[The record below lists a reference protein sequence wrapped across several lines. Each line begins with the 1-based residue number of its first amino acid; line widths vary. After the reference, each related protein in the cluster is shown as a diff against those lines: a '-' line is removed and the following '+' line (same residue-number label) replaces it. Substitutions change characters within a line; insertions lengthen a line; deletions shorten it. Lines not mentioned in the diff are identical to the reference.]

1 MAWIRERRRKD
12 GGVTYYVTW
21 REPGATE
28 ESTLTIRDDKAS
40 AEMNVR
46 LLEANNNSY
55 AAAERAMSQSKIGG
69 PTVREH
75 MLRHIDMLTDAGP
88 GTINRYKNVV
98 RDHFSS
104 TLGKIPVAAVEY
116 ADIVLWLKYMGNK
129 PSPKNPGKTY
139 SAKTIANHHGLL
151 SASMETAIRIK
162 VRTDNPC
169 RGVSLPKDTA
179 TEEKMHFLTAEQ
191 SMAIVDELKEPY
203 SSLVLLLRGTGLRFG
218 EATAL
223 EAKDFKL
230 SAKPPTVRVN
240 RAWKDDGNNG
250 FYVGDPKTKKSRRTV
265 SLPPSLVT
273 VIAPLIAA
281 AKKDGGYVFREAGG
295 DPVRQSRMFNYWKR
309 ALNRLGWSPVSGERP
324 RIHDMRHTHAS
335 LMLGAGM
342 PIYSLSRRL
351 GHEAIA
357 TTIDR
362 YSHLTPDA
370 HFQGADIA
378 ESALAVESAGAVE
391 GELIA

>member
-1 MAWIRERRRKD
+1 MAWIRKTSRKD
-12 GGVTYYVTW
+12 GGTTYYVVW
-21 REPGATE
+21 REPGATK
-28 ESTLTIRDDKAS
+28 ESTLTIRDDLQA

-46 LLEANNNSY
+46 LLEANGNSY
-55 AAAERAMSQSKIGG
+55 AAAERATEHAKIGG
-69 PTVREH
+69 LSVKDH
-75 MLRHIDMLTDAGP
+75 MLKHIDMLTNAGP
-88 GTINRYKNVV
+88 GTINRYKNAV
-98 RDHFSS
+98 RDHFSGD
-104 TLGKIPVAAVEY
+104 LGKIPVAAVEY
-116 ADIVLWLKYMGNK
+116 SDIVLWLKYMGGK
-129 PSPKNPGKTY
+129 ESPKNPGKKY

-151 SASMETAIRIK
+151 SAAMGTAVKLRL
-162 VRTDNPC
+162 RADNPC
-169 RGVSLPKDTA
+169 NGVSLPKDDA

-191 SMAIVDELKEPY
+191 SMAIVNELKEPY

-223 EAKDFKL
+223 QAKDFSLK
-230 SAKPPTVRVN
+230 AKPPTLRVN
-240 RAWKDDGNNG
+240 RAWKDDGKGG

-265 SLPPSLVT
+265 SLPPSLVK
-273 VIAPLIAA
+273 VISPLIAVA
-281 AKKDGGYVFREAGG
+281 AKDGGLVFREESAG
-295 DPVRQSRMFNYWKR
+295 PIRQSKMFNYWKR
-309 ALNRLGWSPVSGERP
+309 ALNRLEWSRVTGERP

-378 ESALAVESAGAVE
+378 ESALSVEAVAVIE
-391 GELIA
+391 GDIVA